1 MRKSIVLVAMGVSIC
16 CAQAVPSPNPKKIYI
31 EEFVIRNSGAF
42 VNCSSGNCTGVGAVG
57 NRNIS
62 LETTREILKHCPTIL
77 TVTDNRAVADYDLR
91 ISPGSST
98 LFKQNGDVAFVSPAK
113 HRPANLAKDVCG
125 FVSDQH

>member
-1 MRKSIVLVAMGVSIC
+1 MSVSIC
-16 CAQAVPSPNPKKIYI
+16 CAQTVVPHPKKIYI

-42 VNCSSGNCTGVGAVG
+42 VNCSSGNCTGIGAVG

-62 LETTREILKHCPTIL
+62 LETTRELLKHCPTIL
-77 TVTDNRAVADYDLR
+77 TVTDNRDVADYDLR

-98 LFKQNGDVAFVSPAK
+98 LFKQNGDVAYVSPAK
-113 HRPANLAKDVCG
+113 HKPANLAKDVCS